1 LRSAYLATIKDG
13 IGDRLINLNPS
24 ILNNPGFRAAG
35 WGTIANSNAA
45 LIKRTYSP
53 PIPTASAVAS
63 EYFQATYRHNLQD
76 DAHSDATSLRVG
88 DEDDDDDPRMAA
100 GGRRSPGNMVDRLNG
115 RRVIGRKLGRRIR
128 HNQRALTPAGERND
142 DSSDLSDDSDDSERC
157 VSTQEVY
164 FLTRIS
170 NFTFRAVQQIKFT
183 KMPVRNRAGSSP
195 IRSSADRRA
204 GPDVLVTSP
213 SLRSTDNR
221 FRRSSLGAVE
231 TIKVRARRDTT
242 TSSDL
247 SSDNETGPAYPRTRQ
262 IHFSSHEEII
272 TREEDEEGSEKLEEE
287 EEDETEPEMEE
298 DLAKDEDWIAESVGS
313 ALFSDFG
320 ATAGSGSLLNRVGI
334 AGSLD
339 GPSSPLTMNKAPAA
353 SASPR
358 KPKMPPP
365 ELQSLPP
372 PRPIST
378 VESASALTAMLKAR
392 KNVPVNP
399 LDRFALLSGKSL
411 TAPLYIKVYFPT
423 SSAPDKPVDM
433 PMARESKDSG
443 FSAPVMVMEAIGLA
457 LWRYVEDSIKPPL
470 EGEKLNVNR
479 WNMRMV
485 EDGEVDYD
493 FPPLLRNRP
502 FADFTSNN
510 NRAAGLR
517 ARARSKPYDE
527 FAIVEA
533 TPEEFAENERRF
545 PKFSTAP
552 PPVVDEP
559 ATPTVPPVPTQ
570 QGNTIGKPARLH
582 PMLGNPFP
590 SALND
595 SSLTPADLPAAPI
608 SHATPRTG
616 SVKTLKIRYVDSE
629 QSTRVT
635 TVSTS
640 TDSYIAEIIDSVCKR
655 WGLDRGSFV
664 LKVIDSNTVVPLDRT
679 VEALGGIANLDLVR
693 RRFPGGPISLT
704 GSPVSASPNAP
715 LMVDSANWEVIT
727 DGTKYSAS
735 NR

>member
-1 LRSAYLATIKDG
+1 
-13 IGDRLINLNPS
+13 
-24 ILNNPGFRAAG
+24 
-35 WGTIANSNAA
+35 
-45 LIKRTYSP
+45 
-53 PIPTASAVAS
+53 
-63 EYFQATYRHNLQD
+63 
-76 DAHSDATSLRVG
+76 
-88 DEDDDDDPRMAA
+88 
-100 GGRRSPGNMVDRLNG
+100 
-115 RRVIGRKLGRRIR
+115 
-128 HNQRALTPAGERND
+128 
-142 DSSDLSDDSDDSERC
+142 
-157 VSTQEVY
+157 
-164 FLTRIS
+164 
-170 NFTFRAVQQIKFT
+170 
-183 KMPVRNRAGSSP
+183 
-195 IRSSADRRA
+195 
-204 GPDVLVTSP
+204 VLVTSP
-213 SLRSTDNR
+213 SLRSSDNR

-298 DLAKDEDWIAESVGS
+298 DLLAKDEDWIAESVGS

-339 GPSSPLTMNKAPAA
+339 GPSSPLTMNKPAA
-353 SASPR
+353 SVSPR

-365 ELQSLPP
+365 ELQRLPP

-392 KNVPVNP
+392 RNVPLNP
-399 LDRFALLSGKSL
+399 LDRFVLLSGKSL

-457 LWRYVEDSIKPPL
+457 LWRYIEDGIKPAL

-510 NRAAGLR
+510 NRAAGMR

-552 PPVVDEP
+552 PSVVDETV
-559 ATPTVPPVPTQ
+559 APTVPLVLGQP
-570 QGNTIGKPARLH
+570 GNAIGKPARLH

-595 SSLTPADLPAAPI
+595 SSLTPADMPAAPT

-616 SVKTLKIRYVDSE
+616 SVKTLKIRYVDAE

-715 LMVDSANWEVIT
+715 LMVDSANNPSSKKGKKEAGQGRMLHPLSQQQDVLGGYYRRYQVMRKQPMAFGGSNQRQLVFDNDYMHIMPSET
-727 DGTKYSAS
+727 GKTLFESTGKTTSVAFSDVVGSKVSRRHPKSFRVVVLRGNDAS
-735 NR
+735 EQKRYDFEAKNAMEATEIVEEIKKNMNQYRI